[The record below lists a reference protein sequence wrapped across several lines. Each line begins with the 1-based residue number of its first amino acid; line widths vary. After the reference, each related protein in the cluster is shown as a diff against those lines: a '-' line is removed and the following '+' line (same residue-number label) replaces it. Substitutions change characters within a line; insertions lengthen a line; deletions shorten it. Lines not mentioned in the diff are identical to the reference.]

1 MGGVPACCVHECI
14 WACVLTGSVCV
25 CVCVHSPE
33 SWVGVHAVGSVCLCV
48 CVCVCVSVCS
58 CFCTFVCVRSCASA
72 LVRALVCSRRCA
84 CVVHECVLVQM
95 CVCVCLGV
103 HAPLRPCVSVPLSP
117 CDSVALCRC
126 ITAPHCR
133 TGRRQ
138 AISSPNTTPNQL
150 DPQLCQT
157 YPSILRQADGYS
169 NCRASRSCHWQC
181 QADRHN
187 LCLRPAQRSHTAT
200 PSNPQYSWLKVAA
213 HYHCHDY
220 TSDRHRNRK
229 PGYTC

>member
-1 MGGVPACCVHECI
+1 M
-14 WACVLTGSVCV
+14 
-25 CVCVHSPE
+25 
-33 SWVGVHAVGSVCLCV
+33 

-133 TGRRQ
+133 TGIRQ

-181 QADRHN
+181 QADSTQFVPAPSAKLPYRN
-187 LCLRPAQRSHTAT
+187 SQQPPAQMVKGSCTLPLPRLHQRQTQEPQARLHVLTPAALTAA
-200 PSNPQYSWLKVAA
+200 VIAA
-213 HYHCHDY
+213 P
-220 TSDRHRNRK
+220 T
-229 PGYTC
+229 